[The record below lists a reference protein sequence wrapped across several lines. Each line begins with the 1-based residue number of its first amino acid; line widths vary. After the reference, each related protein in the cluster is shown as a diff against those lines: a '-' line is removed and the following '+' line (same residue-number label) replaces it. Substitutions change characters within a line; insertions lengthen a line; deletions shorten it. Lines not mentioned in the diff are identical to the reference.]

1 MDDLDAFLRQ
11 RFVTSRASTVQALVF
26 PPSASSSIWAPFLP
40 LLMRNALVICG
51 SASSEDEMSVA
62 DLANAIRL
70 EKTAVPDGH

>member
-1 MDDLDAFLRQ
+1 
-11 RFVTSRASTVQALVF
+11 
-26 PPSASSSIWAPFLP
+26 
-40 LLMRNALVICG
+40 MRNALVICG